1 MADKASSEERTI
13 SWEEIKEHN
22 SKSKSVWVAIN
33 NKVYDV
39 TQFMDDVSVQCQA
52 VRLQHSVCLCCPPFS
67 ILVARKFFKNKQVQ
81 CVYSPSCHVCC
92 RDRAFEYHVVR

>member
-39 TQFMDDVSVQCQA
+39 TQFMDDVSVRCQRFAYNIQCA
-52 VRLQHSVCLCCPPFS
+52 SVVLHLASWWRGGSSRTSRYSVCIVLPAMCVVTERLS
-67 ILVARKFFKNKQVQ
+67 IT
-81 CVYSPSCHVCC
+81 
-92 RDRAFEYHVVR
+92 